1 MFPNIARWPLNSVKK
16 VEAPGEYEI
25 RRENMKV
32 WGLHNAKKKEMKK
45 NENSLSEACG
55 EVVNVGPTGGVPGRN

>member
-1 MFPNIARWPLNSVKK
+1 M
-16 VEAPGEYEI
+16 EALGEYEI

-45 NENSLSEACG
+45 TENSLSEACG
-55 EVVNVGPTGGVPGRN
+55 EVLNESGVSGGVIETFAVRSEYVVGSGGL

>member
-32 WGLHNAKKKEMKK
+32 WGLYNAKKKEMKK
-45 NENSLSEACG
+45 PKILYRKHVE
-55 EVVNVGPTGGVPGRN
+55 RW